1 MDSVL
6 VVIVFTTHKQ
16 YCRFLYPKIYQL
28 LSYKNK
34 KCAFITEKECPELG
48 RQPTGEQRAAAG
60 RQAGIQIARKE
71 DFDWVFF
78 LDADTEPD
86 PDIIEKML
94 AVNYALVGGL
104 HSARGNPW
112 NCIGHNY
119 KSRKSLERVWLRK
132 EELKG
137 TPEVDGISGGT
148 LLVAKGVFHRVD
160 YRGYIGPG
168 TIPNRYTADDEY
180 LQIKIFES
188 LKLKPKVATTAKS
201 WHYSDDGRAYKLWGE
216 VKQWREF

>member
-6 VVIVFTTHKQ
+6 VVIVFTAHKQ
-16 YCRFLYPKIYQL
+16 YCRFLFPKIYQML
-28 LSYKNK
+28 TYENK
-34 KCAFITEKECPELG
+34 QCYFVTEKECPELG

-60 RQAGIQIARKE
+60 RQAGIKKAIEE

-78 LDADTEPD
+78 LDADTAPD
-86 PDIIEKML
+86 PDIIEKL
-94 AVNYALVGGL
+94 LSVKYALVGGM
-104 HSARGNPW
+104 HAARGNPW
-112 NCIGHNY
+112 HCIGHNY
-119 KSRKSLERVWLRK
+119 KRRKTLERVWLRK

-148 LLVAKGVFHRVD
+148 LLIAKGVFHRVD
-160 YRGYIGPG
+160 YSGYVGPA

-180 LQIKIFES
+180 LLIKIFES
-188 LKLKPKVATTAKS
+188 LKLRPKVATNAFS
-201 WHYSDDGRAYKLWGE
+201 WHHSDDGRAYQLWGK